1 MAKQDTLTGRQSAF
15 VREYPVDHNATQ
27 AAIRAGY
34 TKDAPSVAGHQVL
47 RSTKVANA
55 LAVKE
60 TALAE
65 KMAVTLEEI
74 VTGLRTEANGEG
86 PDTNTGGRNQA
97 WGLLAKVT
105 GHMVE
110 RRENLNINLSRP
122 VEGVPLTHLQ
132 LATRLINACPDPDKL
147 EEVIKGLEEG
157 NGN

>member
-1 MAKQDTLTGRQSAF
+1 MGKDATLTGRQAAF
-15 VREYPVDHNATQ
+15 VKQYPLDHNGAQ

-34 TKDAPSVAGHQVL
+34 SPASAKQIASENLTKHDVSQAIEKREG
-47 RSTKVANA
+47 
-55 LAVKE
+55 
-60 TALAE
+60 ALAE

-132 LATRLINACPDPDKL
+132 LATRLINVCPDPDKL
-147 EEVIKGLEEG
+147 EEVIKGLEAE
-157 NGN
+157 NGV